1 MESTPKTDVDE
12 EYKTLYLEFPNE
24 EKPACDGSSS
34 QPRSQQTKITI
45 ADEEIEEIILST
57 LENAK
62 KDCEQLGISVIENSW
77 NTLILFKSVSTTE
90 IDEELEDGHMH
101 VLVES
106 VVSDQIDSLVA
117 YENNSRIEE
126 IKDKPDGGIS
136 ENDASMDKTYPFA
149 PIPKACVGL
158 KRDDTDN
165 LAKATPFSK
174 EQFV

>member
-1 MESTPKTDVDE
+1 MYEITRRMKIQYIT
-12 EYKTLYLEFPNE
+12 
-24 EKPACDGSSS
+24 
-34 QPRSQQTKITI
+34 SQQTKITI

-62 KDCEQLGISVIENSW
+62 KGYEQL
-77 NTLILFKSVSTTE
+77 VSTTE

-101 VLVES
+101 VLGES

-136 ENDASMDKTYPFA
+136 ENVKNQLLNFNGYLN
-149 PIPKACVGL
+149 IK
-158 KRDDTDN
+158 N
-165 LAKATPFSK
+165 SK
-174 EQFV
+174 SSKHTLRGRP